1 MSKKEEAKTITVL
14 LYQKEI
20 DDKKHNKK
28 WPKDL
33 VSYRHKRF
41 DVVIVN
47 KFKPEIQS
55 ALTAGLEYPLALEL
69 AEDDY
74 FTKLKKYTRNDGTE
88 GLKSVLVI
96 SGARSINQGKFDSK
110 SLDTIVDDLEEEY
123 AKKLA
128 EKEESNE
135 ANG

>member
-1 MSKKEEAKTITVL
+1 MITVL
-14 LYQKEI
+14 LYQQQI

-28 WPKDL
+28 WLKDL

-41 DVVIVN
+41 DVIIEN

-55 ALTAGLEYPLALEL
+55 ALTAGLQYPLALEL
-69 AEDDY
+69 DENDY
-74 FTKLKKYTRNDGTE
+74 FTKFKKYTRNDGTE
-88 GLKSVLVI
+88 GLKPVLVVRNAQSI
-96 SGARSINQGKFDSK
+96 SQGRFENK
-110 SLDTIVDDLEEEY
+110 SLDSIVDDLEEEY

-128 EKEESNE
+128 EKEESDE